1 LGVVFATKHLYSMAP
16 HAILFGFINPVLG
29 RYEKAVEKA
38 HKAIE
43 LDPDTYTGYLP
54 LFPTLDLTC

>member
-1 LGVVFATKHLYSMAP
+1 MVP

-29 RYEKAVEKA
+29 RYEKAVEEA

-43 LDPDTYTGYLP
+43 LAPDTYTGYLP
-54 LFPTLDLTC
+54 LFPTLDLNC

>member
-1 LGVVFATKHLYSMAP
+1 MAP

-29 RYEKAVEKA
+29 RYEKAVEEA

-43 LDPDTYTGYLP
+43 PAPDTYWIPSAVPHSRLEV
-54 LFPTLDLTC
+54 LRLRSNAN